1 MPIAA
6 TEPLTGWYVGFIIT
20 AIVIVVV
27 VILVAEILSL
37 ARRIGEQA
45 RTVTFALD
53 QVRENTIALWDVPVV
68 NEAIEDITNSAATAR
83 GVLEGLG

>member
-1 MPIAA
+1 MPIPAG
-6 TEPLTGWYVGFIIT
+6 EPLTGWYVGFII
-20 AIVIVVV
+20 AAVVIVVV

-45 RTVTFALD
+45 RFITLALD
-53 QVRENTIALWDVPVV
+53 ESRQNTMALWDVPII
-68 NEAIEDITNSAATAR
+68 NEAIADINNSAVAAR